1 MSVFVQYSP
10 YKLSGGWNSKAKDSL
25 FNTCVETISNYAPNI
40 KDLILHKQ
48 VLTPVD
54 LERKYGLTGGNIFQG
69 AMSANQIYCFRPVP
83 GYCDYRTPIK
93 GLYMCG
99 AATHPGGGVTGLSG
113 RNGAYSILEDY

>member
-1 MSVFVQYSP
+1 M
-10 YKLSGGWNSKAKDSL
+10 KLSRYYL
-25 FNTCVETISNYAPNI
+25 FCFCILLEIETIGNYVPNI

-69 AMSANQIYCFRPVP
+69 AMSANQIYCFRPVS
-83 GYCDYRTPIK
+83 GYCDYRTPIE